1 MANRV
6 VFVIAAASGVACG
19 PSEQSCA
26 APIAA
31 GDLVITEVFAD
42 PSGSGGGPAWFEVY
56 NTTDRA
62 IPLAGLE
69 LDHDRAG
76 VATEHSHIV
85 IGATIRPGGYLVLGA
100 APPDATPPYVDYGF
114 GTDLGT
120 LKEGGSGILELRCS
134 GDVVAQA
141 SYASIVTGYSRG
153 ARRRSSRR
161 MRRWRRGAAGVV
173 PGVRD
178 RVQPRRVLA
187 RPGAP
192 SDCVPLA
199 PGQCQD
205 GLVAR
210 AAVAPG
216 SGELVITEVLPNP
229 DGDETTREWIE
240 VSNTG
245 KAAFD
250 LVGLGLARPGSTKP
264 PDLIGGPACRRVA
277 PAGFA
282 LFARSASPAANSGLP
297 TVDATF
303 SFSLVNSN
311 GSAEVLATDGSVLAA
326 IAWTSSP
333 PGASIQLDPS
343 GSAWCDGTSPYGDG
357 TNLGTPRAP
366 NVSCAP

>member
-6 VFVIAAASGVACG
+6 LFVIAAASSVACS
-19 PSEQSCA
+19 PSTQSCV

-42 PSGSGGGPAWFEVY
+42 PHGSDGGPAWFEVY
-56 NTTDRA
+56 NTTDHA
-62 IPLAGLE
+62 LPLDGLE

-141 SYASIVTGYSRG
+141 SYAGIVSGYSREL
-153 ARRRSSRR
+153 
-161 MRRWRRGAAGVV
+161 AAGSA
-173 PGVRD
+173 PSPATAAEPQAWCQAFATEFSPDEFGT
-178 RVQPRRVLA
+178 
-187 RPGAP
+187 PGAP

-205 GLVAR
+205 GLAAR
-210 AAVAPG
+210 AAVAPRNG
-216 SGELVITEVLPNP
+216 ALAITEVLPNP

-240 VSNTG
+240 VSNAG

-250 LVGLGLARPGSTKP
+250 LVGLALARPGSTKP
-264 PDLIGGPACRRVA
+264 PDVIAGPACRRVA
-277 PAGFA
+277 PGGYA
-282 LFARSASPAANSGLP
+282 LFARSASSTANSGLP
-297 TVDATF
+297 AVDATF
-303 SFSLVNSN
+303 SFSLINSN
-311 GSAEVLATDGSVLAA
+311 GSAEVLAADGSVLAA
-326 IAWTSSP
+326 IAWKTSPS
-333 PGASIQLDPS
+333 GASIQLSPD
-343 GSAWCDGTSPYGDG
+343 GSAWCDGTTPYGDG

-366 NVSCAP
+366 NVSCGP